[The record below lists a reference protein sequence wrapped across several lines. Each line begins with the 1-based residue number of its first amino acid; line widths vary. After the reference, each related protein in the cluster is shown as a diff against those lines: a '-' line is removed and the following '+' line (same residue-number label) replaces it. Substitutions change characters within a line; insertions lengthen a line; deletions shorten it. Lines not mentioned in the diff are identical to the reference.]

1 MITANCQTCHDPF
14 KGHAFL
20 PYPARHFEMV
30 ACQSCH
36 IPRQMGPAEQ
46 MVDATLL
53 DESGSPLVMYRGIEG
68 EPANLNVT
76 YTEGSVPTLLPL
88 QESGKSRTT
97 ARLTPVNMV
106 SRWYWTSGD
115 SQEPISREVLQ
126 QALMQ
131 QRSVPARTYHRSGS
145 EPRRQIGHGPNLSW
159 IPRPNGRRWNSC

>member
-1 MITANCQTCHDPF
+1 
-14 KGHAFL
+14 
-20 PYPARHFEMV
+20 MV

-36 IPRQMGPAEQ
+36 VPRQMGPAEK

-88 QESGKSRTT
+88 PESGKSAAP
-97 ARLTPVNMV
+97 ARLTPVNVV

-115 SQEPISREVLQ
+115 SQEPITREVLQ
-126 QALMQ
+126 QALMNNGQ
-131 QRSVPARTYHRSGS
+131 VPARAYHRSGS
-145 EPRRQIGHGPNLSW
+145 EPGRQIVAL
-159 IPRPNGRRWNSC
+159 RT